1 MPQTSPLVAFGT
13 ADDPTASPW
22 TSSGT
27 LTVTGGQID
36 PFGGTGAVLLTDT
49 SAVAISGRRRNVTV
63 TGTTPLI
70 IAFVRN
76 NNSAKSRLFLF
87 DSTASVHRG
96 QLDINWSG
104 ATLTSLGSVSGAVP
118 VSAIAV
124 GAGWYFVRYYGT
136 GAVPGNT
143 HFLQADPASTNVAAT
158 DSAYFY
164 FRSAVIF
171 DQQFDDA
178 LADELPRAGAD
189 WGQAP
194 SGVEDAWLYGQD
206 QVLSGTL
213 RHIPPADSAGPHCSG
228 WYGSGDDTM
237 INVGVQAM
245 LRAGRDKQSLR
256 WVPDRTVCTTYQDS
270 YLVEPMTQRIGLEG
284 NGSPNRRIPITL
296 RGSAVFAGY

>member
-27 LTVTGGQID
+27 LTVTGAQTD

-49 SAVAISGRRRNVTV
+49 SGAAISGRRRNVTV
-63 TGTTPLI
+63 SGASPLI
-70 IAFVRN
+70 SGFVKAN
-76 NNSAKSRLFLF
+76 TSAKSRLFLF
-87 DSTASVHRG
+87 DNTASVNRG

-118 VSAIAV
+118 VTFLAV
-124 GAGWYFVRYYGT
+124 GGGWYFVRYYAAGV
-136 GAVPGNT
+136 VPGNT

-178 LADELPRAGAD
+178 LADELPRAGAE
-189 WGQAP
+189 WGQSP
-194 SGVEDAWLYGQD
+194 SGAEDAWLYGQD
-206 QVLSGTL
+206 QTLSGTL
-213 RHIPPADSAGPHCSG
+213 RHVPPSDLSSPNCSG
-228 WYGSGDDTM
+228 WYGTADDTM

-245 LRAGRDKQSLR
+245 LRAGRDKQTLR
-256 WVPDRTVCTTYQDS
+256 WVPDRSVCTTYQDS
-270 YLVEPMTQRIGLEG
+270 YLVEPLTQRVGLEG
-284 NGSPNRRIPITL
+284 NGSPNRRIPISL
-296 RGSAVFAGY
+296 RGSTVYAGY